1 MRSLSLEGLRNIL
14 NLCKTEAEKQ
24 YGLNDTKLVKQRNE
38 VLDQKGQGFNSVQE
52 LVLKFR
58 GNSVTSLRQILVIC
72 HMEVSASNTELLRGL
87 NKTVDCK
94 CLMQC

>member
-87 NKTVDCK
+87 NKTVDYK